1 MKFLLVLLAFV
12 AVIQAFVPRVQQRP
26 GSLKLAAAK
35 EEVRLWHIAPAP
47 PRPARAHPGAARLP
61 RSAPG
66 LIAHGGAVLLPAPLS
81 APLLSRP
88 PARVLTHPNPPTTP
102 PPPPPPPTQS
112 NTLGKTDLL
121 DILKDAT
128 GVSKKDVET
137 VLTAFQAAVREQVL
151 EGGKEIRLRDF
162 GTFKRKES
170 VARVGRNPRTGEEL
184 QISGSKSVSFSVSQA
199 MKIKDTPSKAKPAPK
214 KK

>member
-12 AVIQAFVPRVQQRP
+12 SVIQAFVPRVQQRP

-35 EEVRLWHIAPAP
+35 EEVRLLHIAPAP
-47 PRPARAHPGAARLP
+47 PRRPARAHPGAARLP

-66 LIAHGGAVLLPAPLS
+66 FLAHGGAALLT

-88 PARVLTHPNPPTTP
+88 PARVLPRSPTQTH

-199 MKIKDTPSKAKPAPK
+199 MKIKDTPSKAKAAPK